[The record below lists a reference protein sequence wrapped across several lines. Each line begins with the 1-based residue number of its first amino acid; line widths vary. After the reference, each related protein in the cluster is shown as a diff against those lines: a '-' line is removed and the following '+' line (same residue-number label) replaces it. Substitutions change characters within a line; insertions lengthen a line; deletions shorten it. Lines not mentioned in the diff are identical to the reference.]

1 MFRAQRLLL
10 DPERPLE
17 QGYRLVVLALV
28 KPEPAVVG
36 DGLGH
41 GRMVRAQGLFLDLDS
56 LGVEL
61 FGLGGSLGVA
71 VEVGQVVLRLP
82 DAFVI
87 LAFGALAD
95 VQGAQE
101 RFFCGL
107 ETLQSP
113 VQVAQPVEGL
123 GQAAVFGAEGLFP
136 DRQRPGVEILGF
148 RIPANLAVNVG
159 QVVKRLPDAFVFRPL
174 APLANGQGLLED
186 LFRLLETA
194 QFPI

>member
-41 GRMVRAQGLFLDLDS
+41 GRMVRAQ
-56 LGVEL
+56 
-61 FGLGGSLGVA
+61 
-71 VEVGQVVLRLP
+71 
-82 DAFVI
+82 
-87 LAFGALAD
+87 
-95 VQGAQE
+95 
-101 RFFCGL
+101 
-107 ETLQSP
+107 
-113 VQVAQPVEGL
+113 
-123 GQAAVFGAEGLFP
+123 GLFP

>member
-61 FGLGGSLGVA
+61 FGLGGSLCVA
-71 VEVGQVVLRLP
+71 VEVGQVV
-82 DAFVI
+82 
-87 LAFGALAD
+87 
-95 VQGAQE
+95 E
-101 RFFCGL
+101 
-107 ETLQSP
+107 
-113 VQVAQPVEGL
+113 
-123 GQAAVFGAEGLFP
+123 
-136 DRQRPGVEILGF
+136 
-148 RIPANLAVNVG
+148 
-159 QVVKRLPDAFVFRPL
+159 RLPDAFVFRLL
-174 APLANGQGLLED
+174 APLANGQG
-186 LFRLLETA
+186 FA
-194 QFPI
+194 